1 MKVKWY
7 ETRKRWRL
15 IVPARFTG
23 TGKKQFILFKSK
35 SDGEAEIR
43 RILNRGSSS
52 KPQITEAD
60 EAAFTLA
67 KEERLSPQQM
77 LDAIRLYKQQVLGVS
92 KKATLQEAADAFIKY
107 QEHERRNIRTIYS
120 DRQALRDKLIPA
132 LGGETPMTEVTLQ
145 KIENCIG
152 AFPPGGT
159 RKTLYIRVKKFMN
172 WAFREKYT
180 ATNLMAV
187 SRSADTWNENTEK
200 MDVESFRRLL
210 FVSAGLEPI
219 NPGEAPTLRY
229 QRLLPRYVL
238 GGLAGLRNC
247 EIIRAYP
254 GDPVIEWPD
263 VLWNKSLIYVR
274 HDVAKKTK
282 AQDRR
287 RYPDLM
293 PVAKEWLQL
302 VRKPSGPMLAISQS
316 RFTNLNR
323 ELMKALKLKI
333 PKNGL
338 RNSYASYRLSIESP
352 GTVSKAM
359 GDTEETM
366 KRWYTETLEP
376 GDGHAW
382 FGVGPEMNK
391 KIVAMNVAA

>member
-15 IVPARFTG
+15 IVPARFTD

-52 KPQITEAD
+52 KPQVSEAD

-67 KEERLSPQQM
+67 KDEGLSPQQM
-77 LDAIRLYKQQVLGVS
+77 LDAIRLYKQQVLGVT

-159 RKTLYIRVKKFMN
+159 RKTLYIRVKKFIN

-187 SRSADTWNENTEK
+187 SRSADTWNENTAK
-200 MDVESFRRLL
+200 MDVESFHRLL

-254 GDPVIEWPD
+254 GDPVIEWSD
-263 VLWNKSLIYVR
+263 VLWNKNLIYVR
-274 HDVAKKTK
+274 HEVAKKTK

-287 RYPDLM
+287 RYSDLE

-302 VRKPSGPMLAISQS
+302 VRKPRGPMLEISQS
-316 RFTNLNR
+316 RFTILNR
-323 ELMKALKLKI
+323 ELVKALKLKI
-333 PKNGL
+333 PENGL

-391 KIVAMNVAA
+391 KIVAMDVAA